1 MAAGETAQRSI
12 EPTAV
17 AEDPSLVLGT
27 YIIQPTTTVT
37 PALGV

>member
-1 MAAGETAQRSI
+1 MEAEEMAQWSI

-27 YIIQPTTTVT
+27 CIIQPTTTVT